1 MAKNRQRLTSL
12 PLHGII
18 LNRCLSTRHNGV
30 LTLAHKNDTVAQYF
44 WVRMTDIPLS
54 ERQQNILRHVV
65 HVYIQTG
72 SPVGSKTIVA
82 QHNLGFS
89 SATIRNEMARLEELG
104 YLSHPHTSAGR
115 VPTEA
120 GYRYFV
126 EKLMEQVELPSDEQR
141 MIRHQFHQARL
152 ELDQWLRLS
161 AAVLAHTSHN
171 AALVTAP
178 KSEQCQL
185 KHIELVSIRDNI
197 VLLVLVLQG
206 GTVKQQILILD
217 GPVDQDDLLPL
228 ARQLTDSWSGL
239 NTREISALAP
249 QLRHDIAAKVS
260 TVVIDTMRRVE
271 ARRSSD
277 VYRDGLLNI
286 LNNAEFKEREGIQQ
300 IIRALEE
307 GQLVDQLVGEALE
320 HGGVQIIIGGEGKWE
335 NFSDVGIVL
344 ARYGVED
351 EVTGAM
357 GVLGPVRMPYSR
369 TVSVVRFMSR
379 LMSSLVGD
387 LYGYGNTR

>member
-1 MAKNRQRLTSL
+1 M
-12 PLHGII
+12 
-18 LNRCLSTRHNGV
+18 
-30 LTLAHKNDTVAQYF
+30 NDN
-44 WVRMTDIPLS
+44 DLPLS
-54 ERQQNILRHVV
+54 ERQQNILRLVV
-65 HVYIQTG
+65 QEYIHTG
-72 SPVGSKTIVA
+72 CPVGSKAMVT
-82 QHNLGFS
+82 QYSLGFS

-126 EKLMEQVELPSDEQR
+126 EKLMEQVELPNEEQR

-152 ELDQWLRLS
+152 EIDQWLRLS

-178 KSEQCQL
+178 KSALCQL

-206 GTVKQQILILD
+206 GTVKQQILVLD
-217 GPVDQDDLLPL
+217 SPAEQDDLLPL
-228 ARQLTDSWSGL
+228 ARQLTDAWGGL
-239 NTREISALAP
+239 NTYEISVLAS
-249 QLRHDIAAKVS
+249 QQKNDIAIKVS
-260 TVVIDTMRRVE
+260 KVVLDTMRRVE

-286 LNNAEFKEREGIQQ
+286 LNNDEFKEREGIQQ

-307 GQLVDQLVGEALE
+307 GQIVDQLVGEALQ

-351 EVTGAM
+351 EVTGAL

-379 LMSSLVGD
+379 LMSSLIGD
-387 LYGYGNTR
+387 LYGYSNPR